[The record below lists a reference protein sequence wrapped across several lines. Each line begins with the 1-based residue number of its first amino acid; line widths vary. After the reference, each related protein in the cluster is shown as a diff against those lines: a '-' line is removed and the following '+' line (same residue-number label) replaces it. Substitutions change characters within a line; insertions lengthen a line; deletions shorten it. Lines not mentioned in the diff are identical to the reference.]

1 METEM
6 ITLEVNGKSVEVP
19 KGSNL
24 LAAAKAAN
32 VKIPTLC
39 YHPDLK
45 PGASCGICVVR
56 QLVPSRTEP
65 GKFVPSPKLLRAC
78 CTEATPGMKIIT
90 HDPDIVQVR
99 RTVLELILANHPNDC
114 LQCPRS
120 GSCELQ
126 AIAAD
131 FGIRENPFPREVI
144 HREVDKSTPSIVLNP
159 DKCIKCGRC
168 ADVCQQ
174 MQNVWALEFIGRGEK
189 TVMAPAAGVT
199 LAESPCIKCGQCSAH
214 CPVGAI
220 YENDETKK
228 VWAALQDPEKVCL
241 VQIAPAVRVAL
252 GEAFGMEPGALT
264 TGKIYAALRMLGFD
278 KVFDTNFAADVTIME
293 EGTEFIKRFTEGGQL
308 PLLTSCCPAW
318 TDWMEKYAP
327 DFTENFSTAKSPQQM
342 QSALCKSYWADKNG
356 IDHTKIHVTSIMPCT
371 AKKHEIA
378 RDEFMSATGTQDT
391 DVVLTTRE
399 LARMIKAAGID
410 FNSLK
415 EEPADKLLGAYTGA
429 GTIFGVTG
437 GVMEAALRTAY
448 CLITGEAQPPSI
460 DFKEVRG
467 MDGVKTATIDIKGTK
482 VNIAVAHQMGTA
494 KTARTASSRASTS
507 SRSWRAAAAASAAA
521 ASPALR
527 RTKSA
532 PSARPVSTPTT
543 KSARFACRTSTP
555 RSRPSTRTTSMARQA
570 RRAARRPTIFSTR
583 STRRS
588 TSISSTADSLG
599 NRPKGIAKGR
609 GRPCGRPFLL
619 SHGIWT
625 AKRRKAV

>member
-1 METEM
+1 MEM
-6 ITLEVNGKSVEVP
+6 IKLEINGVEVEVE

-24 LAAAKAAN
+24 LQAARKAN

-78 CTEATPGMKIIT
+78 CTEAVEGMKIVT

-120 GSCELQ
+120 GRCELQ
-126 AIAAD
+126 DIAAD
-131 FGIRENPFPREVI
+131 FGIRDVSFPKEVI
-144 HREVDKSTPSIVLNP
+144 HRDNDTSTPSLVLNP

-168 ADVCQQ
+168 AEVCQK

-189 TVMAPAAGVT
+189 TVMAPAADVK

-220 YENDETKK
+220 YEKDETSE
-228 VWAALQDPEKVCL
+228 VWAALRDEEKTCL

-252 GEAFGMEPGALT
+252 GEAFGMKPGELS
-264 TGKIYAALRMLGFD
+264 TGKIYAALRRLGFD
-278 KVFDTNFAADVTIME
+278 KVFDTNFSADVTIME
-293 EGTEFIKRFTEGGQL
+293 EGTEFIKRFTTGGKL
-308 PLLTSCCPAW
+308 PLITSCCPAW

-327 DFTENFSTAKSPQQM
+327 DFTENFSSAKSPQQM
-342 QSALCKSYWADKNG
+342 LSALAKSYWAEKNG
-356 IDHTKIHVTSIMPCT
+356 VDGKKVHVTSIMPCT
-371 AKKHEIA
+371 AKKFEIS
-378 RDEFMSATGTQDT
+378 RDKSMSSTGDQDT

-410 FNSLK
+410 FLSLPD
-415 EEPADKLLGAYTGA
+415 EAADDLLGSYTGA

-448 CLITGEAQPPSI
+448 CLITKEDQPPAIEFSA
-460 DFKEVRG
+460 VRG
-467 MDGVKTATIDIKGTK
+467 MEGVKKATIDIKGTA
-482 VNIAVAHQMGTA
+482 VNIAVAHQMGNVEKVLNEVREDIKNGVKPRYDFIEVMACRGGCVGGGGQPCLATDEVRA
-494 KTARTASSRASTS
+494 QRTAGLYTDDEKST
-507 SRSWRAAAAASAAA
+507 
-521 ASPALR
+521 LR
-527 RTKSA
+527 MSHLNPEVQSLYKDYLGEPGSEKAEHLLHTHYHKRELYK
-532 PSARPVSTPTT
+532 
-543 KSARFACRTSTP
+543 
-555 RSRPSTRTTSMARQA
+555 
-570 RRAARRPTIFSTR
+570 FS
-583 STRRS
+583 
-588 TSISSTADSLG
+588 
-599 NRPKGIAKGR
+599 K
-609 GRPCGRPFLL
+609 
-619 SHGIWT
+619 
-625 AKRRKAV
+625 

>member
-6 ITLEVNGKSVEVP
+6 ITLEINGKSVTVP
-19 KGSNL
+19 KGTSILN
-24 LAAAKAAN
+24 AAKAAHI
-32 VKIPTLC
+32 KIPTLC

-56 QLVPSRTEP
+56 QLVPSRNP
-65 GKFVPSPKLLRAC
+65 ADNGKLVPSPKMLRAC
-78 CTEATPGMKIIT
+78 CTEATAGMHILT

-99 RTVLELILANHPNDC
+99 KTVLELILANHPQDC

-131 FGIRENPFPREVI
+131 FGIRDIPFPKEV
-144 HREVDKSTPSIVLNP
+144 
-159 DKCIKCGRC
+159 
-168 ADVCQQ
+168 
-174 MQNVWALEFIGRGEK
+174 RGEK
-189 TVMAPAAGVT
+189 TVMAPAAGVK

-220 YENDETKK
+220 YENDETAK
-228 VWAALQDPEKVCL
+228 VWAALRDPEKVCL

-252 GEAFGMEPGALT
+252 GEAFGMKPGALT

-278 KVFDTNFAADVTIME
+278 KVFDTNFSADVTIME
-293 EGTEFIKRFTEGGQL
+293 EGTEFIKRFTEGGTL

-342 QSALCKSYWADKNG
+342 LSALAKSYWPEKNG
-356 IDHTKIHVTSIMPCT
+356 VDPEKVHVTSIMPCT
-371 AKKHEIA
+371 AKKHEII
-378 RDEFMSATGTQDT
+378 RDEFMKSTGFQDT

-410 FNSLK
+410 FASLP
-415 EEPADKLLGAYTGA
+415 EEPADKLLGEYTGA

-448 CLITGEAQPPSI
+448 CLITGEAKPPSI

-467 MDGVKTATIDIKGTK
+467 MDGVKKATIDIKGTK
-482 VNIAVAHQMGTA
+482 VNIAVAHQMGNVEKVLNEIREDRRNGVKPRYDFIEVMACRGGCIGGGGQPCLATDEVRA
-494 KTARTASSRASTS
+494 QRTAGIYTDDEKCTLRMSHLN
-507 SRSWRAAAAASAAA
+507 
-521 ASPALR
+521 PEVQALYKDYLDGK
-527 RTKSA
+527 TGAQGGEKA
-532 PSARPVSTPTT
+532 HH
-543 KSARFACRTSTP
+543 
-555 RSRPSTRTTSMARQA
+555 
-570 RRAARRPTIFSTR
+570 
-583 STRRS
+583 
-588 TSISSTADSLG
+588 
-599 NRPKGIAKGR
+599 
-609 GRPCGRPFLL
+609 LL
-619 SHGIWT
+619 HTGYKKID
-625 AKRRKAV
+625 VYHFD

>member
-1 METEM
+1 MEM
-6 ITLEVNGKSVEVP
+6 IKLEINGVEVEVE

-24 LAAAKAAN
+24 LQAARKAN

-78 CTEATPGMKIIT
+78 CTEAVEGMKIVT

-120 GSCELQ
+120 GRCELQ
-126 AIAAD
+126 DIAAD
-131 FGIRENPFPREVI
+131 FGIRDVSFPKEVI
-144 HREVDKSTPSIVLNP
+144 HRDNDTSTPSLVLNP

-168 ADVCQQ
+168 AEVCQK

-189 TVMAPAAGVT
+189 TVMAPAADVK

-220 YENDETKK
+220 YEKDETSE
-228 VWAALQDPEKVCL
+228 VWAALRDEEKTCL

-252 GEAFGMEPGALT
+252 GEAFGMKPGELS
-264 TGKIYAALRMLGFD
+264 TGKIYAALRRLGFD
-278 KVFDTNFAADVTIME
+278 KVFDTNFSADVTIME
-293 EGTEFIKRFTEGGQL
+293 EGTEFIKRFTTGGKL
-308 PLLTSCCPAW
+308 PLITSCCPAW

-327 DFTENFSTAKSPQQM
+327 DFTENFSSAKSPQQM
-342 QSALCKSYWADKNG
+342 LSALAKSYWAEKNG
-356 IDHTKIHVTSIMPCT
+356 VDGKKVHVTSIMPCT
-371 AKKHEIA
+371 AKKFEIS
-378 RDEFMSATGTQDT
+378 RDKSMSSTGDQDT

-410 FNSLK
+410 FMALPDEK
-415 EEPADKLLGAYTGA
+415 ADDLLGSYTGA

-448 CLITGEAQPPSI
+448 CLITKEAEPPAIEFSA
-460 DFKEVRG
+460 VRG
-467 MDGVKTATIDIKGTK
+467 MEGVKKATIDIKGTA
-482 VNIAVAHQMGTA
+482 VNIAVAHQMGNVEKVLNEVREDIKNGVKPRYDFIEVMACRGGCIGGGGQPCLATDEVRA
-494 KTARTASSRASTS
+494 QRTAGLYTDDEKST
-507 SRSWRAAAAASAAA
+507 
-521 ASPALR
+521 LR
-527 RTKSA
+527 MSHLNPEVQSLYKDYLGEPGSEKAEHLLHTHYHKRELYK
-532 PSARPVSTPTT
+532 
-543 KSARFACRTSTP
+543 
-555 RSRPSTRTTSMARQA
+555 
-570 RRAARRPTIFSTR
+570 FS
-583 STRRS
+583 
-588 TSISSTADSLG
+588 
-599 NRPKGIAKGR
+599 K
-609 GRPCGRPFLL
+609 
-619 SHGIWT
+619 
-625 AKRRKAV
+625 